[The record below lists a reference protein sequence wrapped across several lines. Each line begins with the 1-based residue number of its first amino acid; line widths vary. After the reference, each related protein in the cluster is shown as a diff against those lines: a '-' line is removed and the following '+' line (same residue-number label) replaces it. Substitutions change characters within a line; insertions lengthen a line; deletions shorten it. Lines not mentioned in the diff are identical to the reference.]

1 MKSGEQSPK
10 MPCAVVRENIDLYL
24 SSELPESTTQAIGA
38 HLGECPE
45 CAELI
50 EARSRVRRRLREAV
64 LGQELP
70 SGMRERVLETIR
82 TTPPPRRQIIPLW
95 SSSRLAWGMAACL
108 VIAVGLAS
116 LLRNHDGGTIASA
129 SNLNQA
135 QAHVVKVL
143 DIGFANHVKCTLEHE
158 YEGLRYDDTMIV
170 NRLGQEYADL
180 LPYVRDHIE
189 GFTVTVGH
197 RCSVN
202 GHPFIHMVLHRGK
215 DFLSLAITPRGTE
228 TLAGDTAAAAGNADG
243 VRLYIQEMN
252 HGRPYEISAFETPHY
267 FVYLTSSVSRDETLR
282 VVAALAP
289 GMQKVLKG

>member
-1 MKSGEQSPK
+1 MKSGEQTPK
-10 MPCAVVRENIDLYL
+10 MSCIVVRESIDLYL
-24 SSELPESTTQAIGA
+24 SGELPDDTRHAMDT
-38 HLGECPE
+38 HLGVCPE
-45 CAELI
+45 CMNLI

-82 TTPPPRRQIIPLW
+82 SAAPPRRKVIPLW
-95 SSSRLAWGMAACL
+95 SGNRLAWGMAACL

-116 LLRNHDGGTIASA
+116 LLRNHEGEAIVAST
-129 SNLNQA
+129 NLERA
-135 QAHVVKVL
+135 HAHVVKVL
-143 DIGFANHVKCTLEHE
+143 DIGFANHVDCTLEHGF
-158 YEGLRYDDTMIV
+158 EGKGYDDSEIIE
-170 NRLGQEYADL
+170 RLGPEYADL
-180 LPYVRDHIE
+180 LPYVREHIE
-189 GFTVTVGH
+189 GYTVTVGH
-197 RCSVN
+197 RCSAN
-202 GHPFIHMVLHRGK
+202 GHSFIHMVLQRGG
-215 DFLSLAITPRGTE
+215 DFMSLAITPRGTE

-243 VRLYIQEMN
+243 VRLYIQQMT